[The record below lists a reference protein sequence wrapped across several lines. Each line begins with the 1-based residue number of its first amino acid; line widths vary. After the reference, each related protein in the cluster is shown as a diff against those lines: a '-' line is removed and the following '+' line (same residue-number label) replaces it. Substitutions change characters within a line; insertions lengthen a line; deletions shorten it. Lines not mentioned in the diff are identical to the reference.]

1 MNKSVYTG
9 IIKKKK
15 NIFRESHNGIEAQTY
30 FNQNYD
36 VSTHG
41 HFRTNMSR
49 TELIFNRHG
58 IIINKLL
65 SHI

>member
-9 IIKKKK
+9 IIIK
-15 NIFRESHNGIEAQTY
+15 NYIFRESHNGIEAQTY

-49 TELIFNRHG
+49 TEL
-58 IIINKLL
+58 
-65 SHI
+65 